1 MKKIAFLLLTQL
13 LLSGVINAQNEKE
26 DEEEKKGFKK
36 ENLFTG
42 GSISLAFYNN
52 TFLIG
57 GSPVFGYSL
66 TRWLDA
72 GIVVNYNY
80 TSYRDYQNVFDA
92 KLKQTNYGGGAFL
105 KLYPIKFLFAQA
117 QVEHNWLNLK
127 YFPPNNGNS
136 IKSKATGNSLLIGGG
151 YSTGRESGSGQP
163 FYYLSVLFD
172 IGDDLNSPYTD
183 EYGRAIPIIRGGI
196 QVPLF
201 QGKNNNTR
209 NNY

>member
-1 MKKIAFLLLTQL
+1 MKKITFLFLAHLLLLGILQ
-13 LLSGVINAQNEKE
+13 AQNEK
-26 DEEEKKGFKK
+26 DEEKKKGFKK

-57 GSPVFGYSL
+57 GSPVLGYSL

-72 GIVVNYNY
+72 GVVVNYNY

-127 YFPPNNGNS
+127 YLPPNNGNT

-151 YSTGRESGSGQP
+151 YCTGRESGSGQP
-163 FYYLSVLFD
+163 FYYLSVMFD
-172 IGDDLNSPYTD
+172 IADDPNSPYTD
-183 EYGRAIPIIRGGI
+183 QYGRAIPIIRGGLQI
-196 QVPLF
+196 PLF